1 MNMKAIYYKLF
12 PVWAV
17 AAGFCSG
24 CVTEQ
29 KETGTVMLENYVNRY
44 IWPAESLQIR
54 DYSAS
59 DDYLR
64 IYIEGEPVYSDSG
77 PQFDEFAA
85 QYGDTSYNRKGVPGQ
100 NPVVYGAVTS
110 IDVVCEDD
118 FCGYPAG
125 SSLNEIAVLE
135 TSSPYWF
142 IQSGYDRDKYD
153 SRPKD
158 EELRDGYYGY
168 YHTRTICSEL
178 VPGELFMVDPECWLN
193 FLKTPEDGGGYRFTV
208 TLGIEG
214 KEVTGSS
221 YLYFIKNKQ

>member
-1 MNMKAIYYKLF
+1 MNMNAIYYKLF
-12 PVWAV
+12 PALAV

-29 KETGTVMLENYVNRY
+29 KLDGTGILENYVNQY
-44 IWPAESLQIR
+44 IWPAESLHVT
-54 DYSAS
+54 DYSMS

-64 IYIEGEPVYSDSG
+64 INIEGEEVFTSSPK
-77 PQFDEFAA
+77 FDEFAG
-85 QYGDTSYNRKGVPGQ
+85 QYGDTSYNRRGVPGQ
-100 NPVVYGAVTS
+100 YPVVYGAVTS

-221 YLYFIKNKQ
+221 YLYFIKNRQ